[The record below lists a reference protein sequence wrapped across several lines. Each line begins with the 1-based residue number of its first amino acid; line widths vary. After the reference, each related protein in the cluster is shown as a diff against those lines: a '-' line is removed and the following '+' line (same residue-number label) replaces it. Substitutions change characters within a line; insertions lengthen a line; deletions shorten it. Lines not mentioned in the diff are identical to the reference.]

1 MIILEFTAAEGAL
14 PLLGSHSSA
23 RAAVMMA
30 VALALARSAPSRHA
44 RRACSHSAC
53 RRSRSASASTSA
65 SARSSLA
72 RAPWWERRAR
82 HQGWHPS
89 ARRARSTAATS
100 ALVREDLVP
109 LPAPGD
115 VHLWLMDP
123 DDARDP
129 ELLAEYERRCLAPEE
144 SAAIRDDARPMTE
157 SARTQVIHSKAFMR
171 CVLARYC
178 HPAVHPANLRFEH
191 GEHGKPALVA
201 VASPDELEE
210 PDDPARPAASR
221 STPASLPPLR
231 FSLSHCSRLVALAV
245 TTAPS
250 EAADAPAPRGLP
262 RPYAATHEV
271 GVDCEDERRRTSA
284 AADKLAKRWLSAS
297 EAAALADIADG
308 DERAAAFM
316 RLWTLKEAYVKALG
330 TGIAAH
336 PLSGFDVE
344 TKEDPSVGAGEI
356 VLTERTP
363 GANDLEG
370 EGWMSSAG
378 GWRFMLVRAREGD
391 GLIAAVC
398 VWAGVDDDDDDED
411 EEEGGGAERGPTV
424 SVRWTVPLR
433 GDFEPGEKPPP
444 VILAASAN

>member
-1 MIILEFTAAEGAL
+1 
-14 PLLGSHSSA
+14 
-23 RAAVMMA
+23 MMA
-30 VALALARSAPSRHA
+30 VALALARSAPSHHA
-44 RRACSHSAC
+44 RRTCSYSAC

-65 SARSSLA
+65 AARSSLA
-72 RAPWWERRAR
+72 RYPLWEHRAR

-100 ALVREDLVP
+100 ALVREDPVP

-157 SARTQVIHSKAFMR
+157 SARTQIIHSKAFMR
-171 CVLARYC
+171 CVLARYYE
-178 HPAVHPANLRFEH
+178 PAVQPASLRFEH
-191 GEHGKPALVA
+191 GEHGKPALAA
-201 VASPDELEE
+201 VAGGDGR
-210 PDDPARPAASR
+210 A
-221 STPASLPPLR
+221 TPPLR

-245 TTAPS
+245 TTAPP
-250 EAADAPAPRGLP
+250 EADDAPVPRGLP
-262 RPYAATHEV
+262 RPFAAMHEV
-271 GVDCEDERRRTSA
+271 GVDCEDERRRTSS
-284 AADKLAKRWLSAS
+284 AADALARRWLSTS
-297 EAAALADIADG
+297 EAAALADVADG
-308 DERAAAFM
+308 DARAAAFM

-344 TKEDPSVGAGEI
+344 TKENPSVGVGEI
-356 VLTERTP
+356 ALTERTA

-378 GWRFMLVRAREGD
+378 GWRFMLVRVKEGD

-398 VWAGVDDDDDDED
+398 VWLGDADDVDDEQ
-411 EEEGGGAERGPTV
+411 EEGGAERGPTV

>member
-1 MIILEFTAAEGAL
+1 
-14 PLLGSHSSA
+14 
-23 RAAVMMA
+23 
-30 VALALARSAPSRHA
+30 
-44 RRACSHSAC
+44 
-53 RRSRSASASTSA
+53 
-65 SARSSLA
+65 
-72 RAPWWERRAR
+72 
-82 HQGWHPS
+82 
-89 ARRARSTAATS
+89 
-100 ALVREDLVP
+100 
-109 LPAPGD
+109 
-115 VHLWLMDP
+115 MDP

-144 SAAIRDDARPMTE
+144 SAAIRDHARPMTE

-171 CVLARYC
+171 CVLARYFD
-178 HPAVHPANLRFEH
+178 PAVHPANLKFEH

-201 VASPDELEE
+201 VAAADRPDH
-210 PDDPARPAASR
+210 PDAPARPAESNPDAPAASR

-271 GVDCEDERRRTSA
+271 GVDCEDEQRRTSS

-308 DERAAAFM
+308 EERAAAFM

-344 TKEDPSVGAGEI
+344 TREDPSVGAGEI

-398 VWAGVDDDDDDED
+398 VWAGGDDDDV
-411 EEEGGGAERGPTV
+411 EEGEEGEGAERGPTV